1 MKRATQHGADGKRVQ
16 TLPSGDMP
24 GALRAA
30 LASSTD
36 SRTVAGELGRTPPA
50 TLSPL
55 SQRSANMDNLYTYHR
70 QCPCP
75 DCGLEREI
83 DVAVDQARPIDLTDE
98 ERGLLADILAV
109 DE

>member
-1 MKRATQHGADGKRVQ
+1 
-16 TLPSGDMP
+16 
-24 GALRAA
+24 
-30 LASSTD
+30 
-36 SRTVAGELGRTPPA
+36 
-50 TLSPL
+50 
-55 SQRSANMDNLYTYHR
+55 MDNLYTHHR

-83 DVAVDQARPIDLTDE
+83 DAAVDQARPIDLTDE